1 MTKRRAQPARK
12 PCGGCNRLMLTRYRI
27 ELCAVC
33 WQVEKVC
40 TKEAV
45 ARLDEL
51 ADPQR
56 SKAALLWRVADV
68 LRRSGVED
76 GESLVRRL
84 EKIS

>member
-1 MTKRRAQPARK
+1 
-12 PCGGCNRLMLTRYRI
+12 MLTRFNL

-33 WQVEKVC
+33 WQVEKTC
-40 TKEAV
+40 ASEGV
-45 ARLDEL
+45 ANLAEL

-56 SKAALLWRVADV
+56 SRAALLWRVADV

-84 EKIS
+84 EKIQ